1 MSLSCSVSNIFND
14 VLLKSIRVTSE
25 TENDLGTKQHTIT
38 IRNNTQLNVRHLQN
52 TDQLTI
58 RMNMKRSLFDITLG
72 HGPVLVTGDTDKTH
86 AAFITDSQILWH
98 GTIYTVCYKTVHKI
112 QQTRYNAELEKSCST
127 EELENDARQCH
138 VYRSNVKRSRDV
150 DIWPFASALLWRKQ
164 HLTLYTVCQK
174 MRLM

>member
-86 AAFITDSQILWH
+86 AAFITDSQIL
-98 GTIYTVCYKTVHKI
+98 
-112 QQTRYNAELEKSCST
+112 
-127 EELENDARQCH
+127 
-138 VYRSNVKRSRDV
+138 
-150 DIWPFASALLWRKQ
+150 
-164 HLTLYTVCQK
+164 
-174 MRLM
+174 